1 MVKDET
7 PYEKQEKMGENKP
20 VYYSSDV
27 QRTKRTSS
35 DITWCSQSIQERLR
49 KTKLRA
55 AELAQKK

>member
-35 DITWCSQSIQERLR
+35 DIT
-49 KTKLRA
+49 
-55 AELAQKK
+55 

>member
-1 MVKDET
+1 
-7 PYEKQEKMGENKP
+7 MGENKP